1 MASVSERGRVYLI
14 GAGPGDPGLIT
25 VKGRRCLEEADVV
38 IYDYLANPR
47 LLSYAHPE
55 ARRVYVGKKSDKH
68 TVEQESINALLIEE
82 AKRGNIVARLK
93 GGDAFIFGRGGEEA
107 LALAEAGIDFEI
119 VPGVTSAYAV
129 PAYAGIPVTHRG
141 LAADVSFITG
151 RQRHADEGPEI
162 AWDLLGK
169 GGGTLVF
176 LMGVTSLPEI
186 VEKLTA
192 HGRAA
197 ETPAAIIR
205 WGTTGDQECVTGSLA
220 DIVERTREGGLRPP
234 GVIVVG
240 EVVALREKLA
250 WFEKKPLFG
259 RRVVI
264 TRAAGQAGALSEAL
278 TAAGADVIDFPTL
291 EIRPVDDYTVFDRAM
306 AALQADPDV
315 FDWTILASANAVRF
329 MVKRLHHLELD
340 VRALGSSE
348 LAAVGA
354 ATAAALAIE
363 NLRADLVPKDF
374 RAEGLVSELGRIGIG
389 GKNILIPRAQEG
401 REILPE
407 SLRKLGARV
416 TVAPLYRNVPAETP
430 LGPLLEALA
439 TDEVD
444 YVTFT
449 SGSTVKNFLGRLAE
463 GGLESDGSAGGGPL
477 GLAKTAVIGPV
488 AAKTAARLGL
498 PVDVMP
504 DEATI
509 PALVEAIIADAGK
522 ETLRGDAKR

>member
-1 MASVSERGRVYLI
+1 MGSERGKVYLI
-14 GAGPGDPGLIT
+14 GAGPGDPELIT
-25 VKGRRCLEEADVV
+25 LKGRRCLEEADVV

-47 LLSYAHPE
+47 LLGHAHPE

-82 AKRGNIVARLK
+82 AERGHIVARLK

-107 LALAEAGIDFEI
+107 LALAEAEIDFEI

-151 RQRHADEGPEI
+151 RQRHTDDDPEI

-192 HGRAA
+192 HGRAV
-197 ETPAAIIR
+197 ETPTAVIR
-205 WGTTGDQECVTGSLA
+205 WGTTGDQKCTTGTLA
-220 DIVERTREGGLRPP
+220 DIVERIRADGLRPP

-240 EVVALREKLA
+240 EVVTLREKLQ

-264 TRAAGQAGALSEAL
+264 TRAASQVSVLSEAL

-291 EIRPVDDYTVFDRAM
+291 EIHPVDDYTVFDEAIT
-306 AALQADPDV
+306 ALQTDSSA
-315 FDWTILASANAVRF
+315 FDWTILTSANAVRF
-329 MVKRLHHLELD
+329 MIKRLDELELD
-340 VRALGSSE
+340 VRALGSSK
-348 LAAVGA
+348 LAAVGT
-354 ATAAALAIE
+354 ATAAALAVE
-363 NLRADLVPKDF
+363 NLRADLIPKDF
-374 RAEGLVSELGRIGIG
+374 RAEGLISELDRIGIK
-389 GKNILIPRAQEG
+389 GKNILIPRAREG

-407 SLRKLGARV
+407 SLRELGARV
-416 TVAPLYRNVPAETP
+416 SVAPLYMNVPAKTP
-430 LGPLLEALA
+430 VEPLVEALTA
-439 TDEVD
+439 GEVD
-444 YVTFT
+444 YITFT
-449 SGSTVKNFLGRLAE
+449 SGSTVKNFLSRLAE
-463 GGLESDGSAGGGPL
+463 GGLEVGGIAGDGPL
-477 GLAKTAVIGPV
+477 GRAKTAIIGPV
-488 AAKTAARLGL
+488 AATTATGFGL
-498 PVDVMP
+498 SVDVIP
-504 DEATI
+504 GKATI
-509 PALVEAIIADAGK
+509 PALVAAIIADAGK
-522 ETLRGDAKR
+522 EALRKDAKR